1 MLAVGLMSGTSRD
14 GMDAALVETDGED
27 CVVCKES
34 ITLPYEEGFREEL
47 ARLCALQNKEQGL
60 QDLAQNLA
68 TRLGSKLADIAYR
81 AVAELLT
88 GAKEGAREGG
98 RRVEVVGFHGHTVFH
113 APERGETLQIGDGAR
128 LARLCKTRV
137 VCNFRQKD
145 MEYGGQGAPLA
156 PLYHRA
162 VARQLR
168 ASKRDLNKRGLN
180 KRGLNKR
187 DLNKRDLNEHPLV
200 FVNIGGVANV
210 TWIAPPKEQ
219 DEEAMLA
226 FDVGVGN
233 ALLDDWV
240 ARRTGQPFDKD
251 GELASKGRVCARTL
265 LRLLEFGEPFFALA
279 PPKSLDR
286 DHFSLALLEEA
297 SLSLEDGAA
306 TLTAFLVESLW
317 LARRFF
323 PSQPHLWLLCGGGRK
338 NRAVVEGLRRK
349 LAEDKLAED
358 KRRTTDR
365 IEALAIDTLGF
376 DGDALEAQAFAY
388 LAVRR
393 LRGLPSAYPS
403 LTGASEAT
411 CGGDL
416 YSFDGKNPEGFQP
429 EGFQPE
435 GSQPEDS
442 QPEGSQPCG

>member
-34 ITLPYEEGFREEL
+34 ITLPYDEGFREEL
-47 ARLCALQNKEQGL
+47 ARLCVLQNKEQGL

-88 GAKEGAREGG
+88 GAKEGGS
-98 RRVEVVGFHGHTVFH
+98 RVEVVGFHGHTVFH
-113 APERGETLQIGDGAR
+113 APERGQTLQIGDGAR

-168 ASKRDLNKRGLN
+168 TSKRGLS
-180 KRGLNKR
+180 
-187 DLNKRDLNEHPLV
+187 EHPLV

-210 TWIAPPKEQ
+210 TWIAPPDKK

-226 FDVGVGN
+226 FDVGAGN

-265 LRLLEFGEPFFALA
+265 RRLLELGEPFFALA

-323 PSQPHLWLLCGGGRK
+323 PSQPRLWLLCGGGRK

-416 YSFDGKNPEGFQP
+416 YSFDGKK
-429 EGFQPE
+429 
-435 GSQPEDS
+435 
-442 QPEGSQPCG
+442 PEGSQPCG